1 MSEAGYSGTPLMK
14 KLGAKP
20 RLAALYVSVPDT
32 ITAMQAYEDWGRLVS
47 NADMVDPIEG
57 LFDFIHIFET
67 DLDRLKAALP
77 VLREHLSQTGMVWI
91 SWPKKASKVPT
102 TLDGGVVR
110 SAGIAAGLVDIKVC
124 AVDAVWSGHKF
135 VIPVKDRR

>member
-20 RLAALYVSVPDT
+20 GRAALYVNVPDT
-32 ITAMQAYEDWGRLVS
+32 ITDMHTFTDWGRLLSV
-47 NADMVDPIEG
+47 ADMSDPIEG
-57 LFDFIHIFET
+57 LFDYIHIFET
-67 DLDRLKAALP
+67 DAERLKSALP
-77 VLREHLSQTGMVWI
+77 ILRKHLSQTGMVWI

-102 TLDGGVVR
+102 TLDGAVVR
-110 SAGIAAGLVDIKVC
+110 SSGLAAGLVDIKVC

-135 VIPVKDRR
+135 VIPVKDRV